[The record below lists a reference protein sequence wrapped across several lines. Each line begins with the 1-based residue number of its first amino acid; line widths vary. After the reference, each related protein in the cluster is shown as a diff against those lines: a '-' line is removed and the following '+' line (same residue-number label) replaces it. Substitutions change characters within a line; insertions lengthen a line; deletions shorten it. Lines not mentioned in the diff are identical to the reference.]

1 MIKDK
6 LFKYIREVQIAL
18 TDPNGARQINDAQ
31 KKRFKQLIKFGNLI
45 QQNNIDI
52 FNDQDM
58 INMKNDIILTEQEEK
73 DDSIL
78 IQRPPDAPKLGN
90 P

>member
-1 MIKDK
+1 
-6 LFKYIREVQIAL
+6 
-18 TDPNGARQINDAQ
+18 
-31 KKRFKQLIKFGNLI
+31 
-45 QQNNIDI
+45 
-52 FNDQDM
+52 M